1 MRMVILALVM
11 CLAVPALAQAQYE
24 TYEEYQAAQEKEA
37 AREIAIQQRREML
50 DLQRQQVEAQK
61 QAADELREMRQYQ
74 YWRDVEDRQEREKQ
88 RQFDRLP

>member
-11 CLAVPALAQAQYE
+11 CVAVPTLAHAQYE
-24 TYEEYQAAQEKEA
+24 TYEEYQADQEKEA
-37 AREIAIQQRREML
+37 AREIAIQQRREAL